1 MRILNKTA
9 RKSVASSVDFDSIIA
24 ALNSENFSEL
34 ISIYDYFKRFDP
46 QIASEV
52 MKRRF
57 KMCSFPMFITCK
69 DETQRIFLQNYIS
82 KSDFRKFVFEMSA
95 AVVYGFAAFLL
106 EWKVKDLNVFP
117 KLKYISP
124 RFFSMDDKE
133 RLFIYSE
140 SKK

>member
-52 MKRRF
+52 M
-57 KMCSFPMFITCK
+57 I
-69 DETQRIFLQNYIS
+69 ILI
-82 KSDFRKFVFEMSA
+82 
-95 AVVYGFAAFLL
+95 
-106 EWKVKDLNVFP
+106 
-117 KLKYISP
+117 I
-124 RFFSMDDKE
+124 
-133 RLFIYSE
+133 
-140 SKK
+140 